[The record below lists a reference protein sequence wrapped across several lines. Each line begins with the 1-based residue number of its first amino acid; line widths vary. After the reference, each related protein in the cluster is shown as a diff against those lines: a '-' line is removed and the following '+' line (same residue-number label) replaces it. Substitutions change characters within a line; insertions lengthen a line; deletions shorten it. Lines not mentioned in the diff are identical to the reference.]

1 MEDIGFHLLNPKIPL
16 LSGNALTRPQD
27 RHQIDVDPKLFDR
40 YVGRYRFSSEDL
52 LTVTRKG
59 GQLFVRRDGDLEMA
73 VYPESNL
80 DFFAKAFDEQVNFK
94 TDKTGRATELVF
106 HENGA
111 IQRAKRIQ

>member
-1 MEDIGFHLLNPKIPL
+1 M
-16 LSGNALTRPQD
+16 ATRLPEPQD
-27 RHQIDVDPKLFDR
+27 RHQIDVDPKLLDG

-52 LTVTRKG
+52 LAVTRKG
-59 GQLFVRRDGDLEMA
+59 GQLFVRRHGDLEMA

-80 DFFAKAFDEQVNFK
+80 DFFAKAVDEQVTFK
-94 TDKTGRATELVF
+94 TDSTGRATELVF